1 MKKSFQKPFPLL
13 LAVGLLIG
21 MLAGCANTHHEFS
34 TAEALPPTVV
44 RATEPIRFAPYIYR
58 LADTDVDGW
67 IKTTGN
73 KFLTLAFFNSDG
85 GCGGSWPQNETDLIA
100 LAKKLRAIGGQVIV
114 SSGGWNAPDLASHCL
129 DPVAIA
135 DTYEGVLTRLGTN
148 YLDIDAEPGDIHNNL
163 NPVVVDRRS
172 AALKLLQNRFEKQG
186 KPLHIS
192 MTLAVRPA
200 FGFDAENFY
209 LLQSAKNAGVHFD
222 VVNPMIMDYRDGTVA
237 PYMGDRSI
245 MALEKAVLLLKELLP
260 GKTDAEYWAM
270 MATTAM
276 IGQNDAEPEIFTL
289 SDAHKLVDF
298 ARAKGMARLSF
309 WSLDRD
315 NGGCPGERIA
325 NPTCSGIDQGLWE
338 FSKILGA
345 Y

>member
-1 MKKSFQKPFPLL
+1 MQKRFSLL
-13 LAVGLLIG
+13 FTLALLVS
-21 MLAGCANTHHEFS
+21 MLSGCSDKNKS
-34 TAEALPPTVV
+34 TATAKVLPLTMAPST
-44 RATEPIRFAPYIYR
+44 APIRFAPYIYQ
-58 LADTDVDGW
+58 LENTNLDQW
-67 IKTTGN
+67 IKSTDN

-85 GCGGSWPQNETDLIA
+85 GCGGSWPQNENMLIEIA
-100 LAKKLRAIGGQVIV
+100 RKLRSVSGQVII

-129 DPVAIA
+129 DPIAIA

-172 AALKLLQNRFEKQG
+172 VALKMLQDRFAKKG
-186 KPLHIS
+186 IPLHIS

-200 FGFDAENFY
+200 FGFDAENLY

-222 VVNPMIMDYRDGTVA
+222 IVNPMIMDYRDGTTA
-237 PYMGDRSI
+237 PHMGERSI
-245 MALEKAVLLLKELLP
+245 MALEKAMLQLKTLLP
-260 GKTDAEYWAM
+260 GKPDADYWAM

-315 NGGCPGERIA
+315 NGKCAGDRKAI
-325 NPTCSGIDQGLWE
+325 NSCSGISQEQWE
-338 FSKILGA
+338 FSKIFGA